1 LQDTLLWMDKIQNVF
16 MQTPDVNYGLGDV
29 SRFTTNKCLNDTNT
43 VQYNGL
49 WAGLKSHSKRSKCEK
64 LGQLTLQHTQ
74 AQSGQVVKVKWVYL
88 ETETTVNNTNYY
100 CGCDIAHIRNA
111 SDTAA
116 TRHGNRTFW
125 SI

>member
-1 LQDTLLWMDKIQNVF
+1 MDKIQNVF

-88 ETETTVNNTNYY
+88 EAETTVNNTNYY
-100 CGCDIAHIRNA
+100 CGCDTAAHIRNA